1 MLINFCINNLYLCL
15 ILGGALRLIS
25 LLKNSEAAGLQI
37 FGPDNDALQ
46 LFRLFS
52 NVISILFSCFAVFEL
67 NAYPGMFGLL
77 FVEENQSNVEDIMQ
91 NKFTAL
97 YLVLPFITV
106 VVNFVVHLYSK
117 KMRRQLQNASSIFV
131 IENAATEQNVEKFT
145 FSVSLVM
152 IIPVFVLI
160 TFVQSFADRKQRL
173 FFLSPFHIFMV
184 NVALPMLIIFNN
196 PHIKQF
202 FLKHYIQCN
211 MPLTIKICFSKCFTV
226 RIGPADNPKNIAPS
240 PKEIKIERECNLVIE

>member
-1 MLINFCINNLYLCL
+1 MLINFFLNNLYLGL
-15 ILGGALRLIS
+15 ILSGALRLIS

-52 NVISILFSCFAVFEL
+52 NVISILLSCFVVFEL

-131 IENAATEQNVEKFT
+131 KENANVEQNVETFS

-173 FFLSPFHIFMV
+173 FFLSPFHIFIV
-184 NVALPMLIIFNN
+184 NVALLIILNN
-196 PHIKQF
+196 PHIKQY
-202 FLKHYIQCN
+202 FLKIYIQCN
-211 MPLTIKICFSKCFTV
+211 VPWTIKICFSKCFTV
-226 RIGPADNPKNIAPS
+226 RIGPADNPKKEAIS
-240 PKEIKIERECNLVIE
+240 PKEIQI

>member
-1 MLINFCINNLYLCL
+1 MINLVDLLYCDTIIYIYSTCLILSVALAHTILAGNSKFTLNFEYALLYSMLINFFLNNLYLGL
-15 ILGGALRLIS
+15 ILSGALRLIS

-91 NKFTAL
+91 NKFVAL

-106 VVNFVVHLYSK
+106 VVNFIVHFYSK
-117 KMRRQLQNASSIFV
+117 KMRRQLRNASSIFV
-131 IENAATEQNVEKFT
+131 IENAATDKLWK
-145 FSVSLVM
+145 SL
-152 IIPVFVLI
+152 
-160 TFVQSFADRKQRL
+160 L
-173 FFLSPFHIFMV
+173 FQFH
-184 NVALPMLIIFNN
+184 
-196 PHIKQF
+196 
-202 FLKHYIQCN
+202 C
-211 MPLTIKICFSKCFTV
+211 
-226 RIGPADNPKNIAPS
+226 
-240 PKEIKIERECNLVIE
+240 